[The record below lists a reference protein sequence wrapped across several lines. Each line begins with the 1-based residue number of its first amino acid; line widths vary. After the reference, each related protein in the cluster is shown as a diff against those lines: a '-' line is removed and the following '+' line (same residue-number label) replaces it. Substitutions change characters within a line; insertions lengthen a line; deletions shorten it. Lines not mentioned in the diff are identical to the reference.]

1 SLLYGLYPCWL
12 DPSPEMLNQTTEHQ
26 KARMTIQSFSC
37 MALVDG
43 EKVICLILNIG
54 VVSMTLKLSYMKMGM
69 KVMQHQLVRLQVI
82 GIVQLN
88 YIIIYTE
95 AKWITVLLTLK
106 NTDMIGMDAHI
117 QAFMM
122 TGMRKIK
129 FIYLVIV
136 WADRQFER

>member
-1 SLLYGLYPCWL
+1 
-12 DPSPEMLNQTTEHQ
+12 
-26 KARMTIQSFSC
+26 
-37 MALVDG
+37 
-43 EKVICLILNIG
+43 
-54 VVSMTLKLSYMKMGM
+54 MKMGM
-69 KVMQHQLVRLQVI
+69 KLMQQQLVRLQVI

-122 TGMRKIK
+122 TEIVKDGSSDEIEYYENNPDEGISPLLEGGKDWVHSITSVATPHIGSTFADEDELIPFIK
-129 FIYLVIV
+129 EMVIHVASAAGINQARLVYE
-136 WADRQFER
+136 F

>member
-1 SLLYGLYPCWL
+1 
-12 DPSPEMLNQTTEHQ
+12 MLNQTTEHQ

-43 EKVICLILNIG
+43 EKVRCLILNIG
-54 VVSMTLKLSYMKMGM
+54 VVSMKL
-69 KVMQHQLVRLQVI
+69 MQHQLVRLQVI